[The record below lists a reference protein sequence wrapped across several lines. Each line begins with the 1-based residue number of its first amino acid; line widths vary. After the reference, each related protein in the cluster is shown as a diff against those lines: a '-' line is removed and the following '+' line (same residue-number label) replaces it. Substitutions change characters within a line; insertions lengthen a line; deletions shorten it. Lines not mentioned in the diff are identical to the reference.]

1 MSPPG
6 AARRARHIKGGWQL
20 THPGLTKAAEAA
32 NDVFLRILFVVSPR
46 LAMRLMDR
54 QFQRDAALI
63 AEMLADFEA
72 AGYVGAS

>member
-6 AARRARHIKGGWQL
+6 AARRPRHIKGWQL

-72 AGYVGAS
+72 AGYVGAA